1 MPQAGLLELV
11 AHGIQDI
18 FLIGNPQITF
28 FKTVFKR
35 HTNFSMQPFQNSLDG
50 NVNFGNRVTG
60 KISRYAD
67 LVHTMLLEVDLPE
80 LTSIATFDPSPAY
93 GPAGNSTN
101 YAVGTG
107 NISWVNNTGMALVN
121 YYDLKIADNLIDRQY
136 SEWMNMWTLLEQ
148 DESKKRG
155 LDQMLNRN
163 PDLVTNAGPL
173 TLYIPLMFWFCRNIG
188 LSLPLI
194 ALQYHDTFLEINF
207 NPLSQ
212 LYTFGPFAYYTILS
226 GTVGSNIVQ
235 VIKPTATS
243 ADIDTTVRA
252 KIMVFP
258 DGSRYFIRPDAVI
271 PGNGTIINP
280 YLIPLTQNL
289 ANNYTNAAISIQP
302 NGILDISAGAP
313 AIQDVRWYID
323 YIYLDTIEQKE
334 FAKAKHRYLIEQ
346 IQYSNPQS
354 IVQPTS
360 NYRFKLNFNLPVKE
374 LFWVTQLSTVGLEND
389 FFNYSN
395 TLDPTQ
401 IKGDILNNAIIYIN
415 GIERFSVRP
424 AKYFSLIQPY
434 QKHTRCPND
443 FFYIYAFSVKPEE
456 HQPSGCSNFSKI
468 DSKELY
474 ITLNPINPTNTTIN
488 LRVYA
493 LNYNILR
500 IYSGMGGIAFS
511 N

>member
-35 HTNFSMQPFQNSLDG
+35 HTNFSMQAFLSPLDG
-50 NVNFGNRVTG
+50 TINFGNRVTG

-67 LVHTMLLEVDLPE
+67 LVHTMLLEVNLPQ
-80 LTSIATFDPSPAY
+80 LTAIATFDPAPAY
-93 GPAGNSTN
+93 GPPGNVAN
-101 YAVGTG
+101 YASGTG
-107 NISWVNNTGMALVN
+107 NISWVNNTGFSLVN

-163 PDLVTNAGPL
+163 PELVTNAGPL
-173 TLYIPLMFWFCRNIG
+173 KLYIPLQFWFCRNIG

-194 ALQYHDTFLEINF
+194 ALQYHDTFLEMHLK
-207 NPLSQ
+207 PLNQ
-212 LYTFGPFAYYTILS
+212 LYTFGAFAYYTVLS
-226 GTVGSNIVQ
+226 GTAGTNIVEI
-235 VIKPTATS
+235 IKPTATS
-243 ADIDTTVRA
+243 GDIDTTIRA

-258 DGSRYFIRPDAVI
+258 DGAEYFICPDNFMT
-271 PGNGTIINP
+271 GNGSVGNP
-280 YLIPLTQNL
+280 YLVSLTQNL
-289 ANNYTNAAISIQP
+289 TSNYSNASIYIRP
-302 NGILDISAGAP
+302 NGVLDISGGAP
-313 AIQDVRWYID
+313 TILDMKWYID

-346 IQYSNPQS
+346 LQYSGQQS
-354 IVQPTS
+354 ISPPTS
-360 NYRFKLNFNLPVKE
+360 NYRFALNFNLPVKE
-374 LFWVTQLSTVGLEND
+374 LFWVIQLDSVALTND
-389 FFNYSN
+389 YFNYSN
-395 TLDPTQ
+395 TMDLTQ
-401 IKGDILNNAIIYIN
+401 VKGDTLHNALFYIN
-415 GIERFSVRP
+415 GIERFSVRE

-443 FFYIYAFSVKPEE
+443 FFYSYAFSIKPEE

-468 DSKELY
+468 DSKEIY
-474 ITLNPINPTNTTIN
+474 VTLNPINTTVG

-493 LNYNILR
+493 LSYNILR